1 MFTFK
6 PRRKTYQVKISEQI
20 YIGSEYPI
28 LVQSMTNTPTQD
40 IKATVNQVKDLY
52 SAGSSVVRLT
62 VKDDEGALAIPEIA
76 NILKA
81 EGVNAVLVGDF
92 HYNGHLLLAKY
103 PKCAETLAKYRIN
116 PGNVGYGEK
125 HDYNFSTIINI
136 AKDLGKAVR
145 IGVNW
150 GSLDQDLLSDFMEIN
165 AAKADSEKLSFK
177 EVIYEA
183 MTASALR
190 SAEMAIETGLS
201 PEKIIISVKMS
212 EVQDLINIYR
222 RVANACSFPLHLG
235 LTEAGT
241 PIKGMISSSVA
252 MGILLS
258 EGIGDTIRMSLTPN
272 VGDKAINPLADRT
285 LEVKACQEL
294 LQAMDIAFFK
304 PSITSCPGC
313 GRTSSSYFQKLA
325 EEINDFTQ
333 LNMKVWREKYPGSE
347 KIKIAVMGCIVN
359 GPGESKYADI
369 GISLPGDNESPRA
382 PVFLDG
388 QPFKT
393 LAGDNIAAEFKE
405 IIENYLQER
414 FSRAKVSK

>member
-1 MFTFK
+1 
-6 PRRKTYQVKISEQI
+6 
-20 YIGSEYPI
+20 
-28 LVQSMTNTPTQD
+28 
-40 IKATVNQVKDLY
+40 
-52 SAGSSVVRLT
+52 
-62 VKDDEGALAIPEIA
+62 
-76 NILKA
+76 
-81 EGVNAVLVGDF
+81 
-92 HYNGHLLLAKY
+92 
-103 PKCAETLAKYRIN
+103 
-116 PGNVGYGEK
+116 
-125 HDYNFSTIINI
+125 
-136 AKDLGKAVR
+136 
-145 IGVNW
+145 
-150 GSLDQDLLSDFMEIN
+150 
-165 AAKADSEKLSFK
+165 
-177 EVIYEA
+177 
-183 MTASALR
+183 
-190 SAEMAIETGLS
+190 
-201 PEKIIISVKMS
+201 
-212 EVQDLINIYR
+212 
-222 RVANACSFPLHLG
+222 
-235 LTEAGT
+235 
-241 PIKGMISSSVA
+241 MISSSVA

-393 LAGDNIAAEFKE
+393 PAGDNIAAEFKE

>member
-1 MFTFK
+1 MNTFK
-6 PRRKTYQVKISEQI
+6 LRRETYQVILSDKLSV
-20 YIGSEYPI
+20 GSQHPI
-28 LVQSMTNTPTQD
+28 LVQSMTNTPTQNVT
-40 IKATVNQVKDLY
+40 ATVEQIKELY
-52 SAGSSVVRLT
+52 IAGSAVVRLT
-62 VKDDEGALAIPEIA
+62 VKDEAAAEAVPLIVSELNKQGFQIP
-76 NILKA
+76 
-81 EGVNAVLVGDF
+81 LVGDF

-103 PKCAETLAKYRIN
+103 PKCAEALAKYRIN

-136 AKDLGKAVR
+136 AKDLDKPVR

-165 AAKADSEKLSFK
+165 AEKPDSEKISFK

-190 SAEMAIETGLS
+190 SAELAIAEGLKQ
-201 PEKIIISVKMS
+201 EKIVISVKMS

-222 RVANACSFPLHLG
+222 RVAAACKFPLHLG

-241 PIKGMISSSVA
+241 PVKGMISSSVA

-258 EGIGDTIRMSLTPN
+258 EGIGDTIRMSLTPSAD
-272 VGDKAINPLADRT
+272 DKKLNPLADRT
-285 LEVKACQEL
+285 LEVQACQEL

-313 GRTSSSYFQKLA
+313 GRTSSTYFQKLA
-325 EEINDFTQ
+325 EEINEFTQ
-333 LNMKVWREKYPGSE
+333 VNMKTWQGKYPGAE
-347 KIKIAVMGCIVN
+347 KLKIAVMGCIVN

-369 GISLPGDNESPRA
+369 GISLPGDNESPKA
-382 PVFLDG
+382 PVFIDG
-388 QPFKT
+388 KQVKT
-393 LAGDNIAAEFKE
+393 LEGENIAAEFKQ
-405 IIENYLQER
+405 IIINYLEER
-414 FSRAKVSK
+414 FLSAV

>member
-1 MFTFK
+1 MNTFK
-6 PRRKTYQVKISEQI
+6 LRRETYQVILSDKLSV
-20 YIGSEYPI
+20 GSQHPI
-28 LVQSMTNTPTQD
+28 LVQSMTNTPTQNVT
-40 IKATVNQVKDLY
+40 ATVEQIKELY
-52 SAGSSVVRLT
+52 IAGSAVVRLT
-62 VKDDEGALAIPEIA
+62 VKDEAAAEAVPLIVSELNKQGFQIP
-76 NILKA
+76 
-81 EGVNAVLVGDF
+81 LVGDF

-103 PKCAETLAKYRIN
+103 PKCAEALAKYRIN

-136 AKDLGKAVR
+136 AKDLDKPVR

-165 AAKADSEKLSFK
+165 AEKPDSEKISFK

-190 SAEMAIETGLS
+190 SAELAIAEGLKQ
-201 PEKIIISVKMS
+201 EKIVISVKMS

-222 RVANACSFPLHLG
+222 RVAAACKFPLHLG

-241 PIKGMISSSVA
+241 PVKGMISSSVA

-258 EGIGDTIRMSLTPN
+258 EGIGDTIRMSLTPSA
-272 VGDKAINPLADRT
+272 DDRKLNPLADRT
-285 LEVKACQEL
+285 LEVQACQEL

-313 GRTSSSYFQKLA
+313 GRTSSTYFQKLA
-325 EEINDFTQ
+325 EEINEFTQ
-333 LNMKVWREKYPGSE
+333 VNMKAWQGKYPGAE
-347 KIKIAVMGCIVN
+347 KLKIAVMGCIVN

-369 GISLPGDNESPRA
+369 GISLPGDNESPKA
-382 PVFLDG
+382 PVFIDG
-388 QPFKT
+388 KQVKT
-393 LAGDNIAAEFKE
+393 LEGENIAAEFKQ
-405 IIENYLQER
+405 IILNYLEER
-414 FSRAKVSK
+414 FLSVV

>member
-1 MFTFK
+1 MNTFK
-6 PRRKTYQVKISEQI
+6 LRRETYQVILSDKLAV
-20 YIGSEYPI
+20 GSQHPI
-28 LVQSMTNTPTQD
+28 LVQSMTNTPTQNVT
-40 IKATVNQVKDLY
+40 ATVEQIKELY
-52 SAGSSVVRLT
+52 IAGSAVVRLT
-62 VKDDEGALAIPEIA
+62 VKDEAAAEAVPLIVSELNKQGFQIP
-76 NILKA
+76 
-81 EGVNAVLVGDF
+81 LVGDF

-103 PKCAETLAKYRIN
+103 PKCAEVLAKYRIN

-136 AKDLGKAVR
+136 AKDLDKPVR

-165 AAKADSEKLSFK
+165 AEKPDSEKISFK

-190 SAEMAIETGLS
+190 SAELAIGEGLKQ
-201 PEKIIISVKMS
+201 EKIVISVKMS

-222 RVANACSFPLHLG
+222 RVAAACKFPLHLG

-241 PIKGMISSSVA
+241 PVKGMISSSVA

-258 EGIGDTIRMSLTPN
+258 EGIGDTIRMSLTPSAD
-272 VGDKAINPLADRT
+272 DKKLNPLADRT
-285 LEVKACQEL
+285 LEVQACQEL

-313 GRTSSSYFQKLA
+313 GRTSSTYFQKLA
-325 EEINDFTQ
+325 EEINQFTQ
-333 LNMKVWREKYPGSE
+333 VNMKAWQGKYPGAE
-347 KIKIAVMGCIVN
+347 KLKIAVMGCIVN

-369 GISLPGDNESPRA
+369 GISLPGDNESPKA
-382 PVFLDG
+382 PVFIDG
-388 QPFKT
+388 KQVKT
-393 LAGDNIAAEFKE
+393 LEGENIATEFKQ
-405 IIENYLQER
+405 IILNYLEER
-414 FSRAKVSK
+414 FLSVV